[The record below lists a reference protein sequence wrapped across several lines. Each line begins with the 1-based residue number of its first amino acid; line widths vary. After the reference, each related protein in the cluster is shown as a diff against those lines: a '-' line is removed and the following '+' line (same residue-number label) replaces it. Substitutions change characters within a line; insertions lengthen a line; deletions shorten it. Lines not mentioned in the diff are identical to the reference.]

1 MVHRE
6 KAGGERRENK
16 GYSGHGVGS
25 APSSSPSYL
34 GHRSQLDVS
43 V

>member
-16 GYSGHGVGS
+16 GYSGGVSTFILTKLPGS
-25 APSSSPSYL
+25 QKPAGCECLSM
-34 GHRSQLDVS
+34 
-43 V
+43 